1 MRKREI
7 LIMCIFLL
15 YLVAQVLTDDI
26 NVLIFKELFPE
37 YKVVDRASYDD
48 GTILLRVTRPNS
60 NLMDC
65 NSQEVNLRLIHPNG
79 TISSINLNVSI
90 PDLNY
95 CSTTGNAFTKKP
107 VLNNT
112 GTLAL
117 STLDKTSDAIRI
129 YAIIDQYILVT
140 YFCKLPDSFDIC
152 GLLLTWDSRVL
163 SNTNFGDMCTDS
175 EFVQNI
181 NTIDGNFLRI
191 CYISDAQ
198 KIIWTKYS
206 LPDTGTINVISNGTL
221 NNIAR
226 FNRDIS
232 KIFPTED
239 GGYGII
245 NTKYSDSASSS
256 FNSPVVIYVIFIPAQ
271 GTDTKG
277 PFQIYT
283 RSINIMISI
292 RIVSCHISYVS
303 LGYSC
308 LIYINQASNIIFVD
322 VDFLSSGSIMN
333 TYEFTFD
340 PIIKDIWN
348 ALPLYYGGNCIMATN
363 TTDGSITGVVY
374 SDDGKL
380 QGPWGLPKNYS
391 YTYSVGVFP
400 NNTVWAI
407 TTNSDGWSVV
417 SSSNLTIYSTIQG
430 SSVGFA
436 SYRNALIQKTFPV
449 IISKISP
456 TNVTTVTITFLNEI
470 KMSDGNI
477 SIWEFRGSF
486 SILRQSFSGN
496 QSQYVQ
502 LFSNKTVVATV
513 LSSTFNRDNST
524 YYVTIDNG
532 FVKDAK
538 VDQQL
543 LGIKPTLWN
552 FTTDYPLENIKDDDY
567 ASAIIRF
574 TPEGSTFY
582 ENLSSQD
589 QIKFSTDFSRQ
600 LASII
605 PCDPERISTTKKYQ
619 YDRSV
624 STGQILFRVYIGRP
638 TSSSEVSSARI
649 IQDMDT
655 LIRNKAVT
663 QISKES
669 NTLNLDPSFGSFRAR
684 ELSINNGFAKWWQ
697 QYSKTALVFIFISG
711 LDSDILN
718 FIASKV
724 AGISA
729 LNAPFLWKTRKA
741 VCFWNLFILIIE
753 DISQFII
760 LPTNLHHAKHSIRTN
775 DEEIVIDNDDDE
787 ISGTPFPSHLNFSR
801 KTSTSHHQKHKTVS
815 SMSDYYRTEGYTNDN
830 GDGGTGDRGS
840 PTFYNNLTEENHS
853 DRQQQN
859 VHSLFSSV
867 GKRGSSPE
875 TEISESVMLAT
886 NAVGEPVFSLRNPE
900 EYRGPEVV
908 QRSLKGKLVED
919 SIINIEDNLFEDM
932 SSNEAG
938 GSGVIRDVYGG
949 MYEDAYGDAYGEV
962 YEDAYG
968 EVYGDGGRNSTS
980 SNRLS
985 NIGVIGNTEELLPE
999 KENGTAFSE
1008 FELEENIAAFSD
1020 FDFGGIYPQTDI
1032 NIGIESDTFNRSR
1045 DMELDS
1051 TTVRSSQIINTQ
1063 IGSSEDNQ
1071 EIDE

>member
-181 NTIDGNFLRI
+181 NAIDGNFLRI

-283 RSINIMISI
+283 RSINIIISI
-292 RIVSCHISYVS
+292 RIVGCHISYVS

-363 TTDGSITGVVY
+363 TTDGSITGVIY

-449 IISKISP
+449 ISSKISP

-619 YDRSV
+619 YDRSI

-669 NTLNLDPSFGSFRAR
+669 NTLNLDPSFGSFRAP
-684 ELSINNGFAKWWQ
+684 
-697 QYSKTALVFIFISG
+697 G
-711 LDSDILN
+711 LW
-718 FIASKV
+718 V
-724 AGISA
+724 RYR
-729 LNAPFLWKTRKA
+729 W
-741 VCFWNLFILIIE
+741 
-753 DISQFII
+753 II
-760 LPTNLHHAKHSIRTN
+760 LGTMIVFLILLFLFFLAKRRN
-775 DEEIVIDNDDDE
+775 
-787 ISGTPFPSHLNFSR
+787 
-801 KTSTSHHQKHKTVS
+801 KQK
-815 SMSDYYRTEGYTNDN
+815 N
-830 GDGGTGDRGS
+830 G
-840 PTFYNNLTEENHS
+840 
-853 DRQQQN
+853 
-859 VHSLFSSV
+859 LF
-867 GKRGSSPE
+867 
-875 TEISESVMLAT
+875 
-886 NAVGEPVFSLRNPE
+886 
-900 EYRGPEVV
+900 YRG
-908 QRSLKGKLVED
+908 
-919 SIINIEDNLFEDM
+919 II
-932 SSNEAG
+932 A
-938 GSGVIRDVYGG
+938 
-949 MYEDAYGDAYGEV
+949 
-962 YEDAYG
+962 
-968 EVYGDGGRNSTS
+968 
-980 SNRLS
+980 
-985 NIGVIGNTEELLPE
+985 
-999 KENGTAFSE
+999 
-1008 FELEENIAAFSD
+1008 
-1020 FDFGGIYPQTDI
+1020 
-1032 NIGIESDTFNRSR
+1032 
-1045 DMELDS
+1045 
-1051 TTVRSSQIINTQ
+1051 
-1063 IGSSEDNQ
+1063 
-1071 EIDE
+1071 

>member
-1 MRKREI
+1 
-7 LIMCIFLL
+7 MCISLL
-15 YLVAQVLTDDI
+15 YLVTQVLTDDI

-37 YKVVDRASYDD
+37 YKVVDKASYDD

-60 NLMDC
+60 NLMGC
-65 NSQEVNLRLIHPNG
+65 NSQGINLRLIHPNG

-95 CSTTGNAFTKKP
+95 CSITGNAFTKKP
-107 VLNNT
+107 VINNSST
-112 GTLAL
+112 STL
-117 STLDKTSDAIRI
+117 STLDTTNKTSDAIRI
-129 YAIIDQYILVT
+129 YAIIDRYIFVT

-152 GLLLTWDSRVL
+152 GLVLTWDSRIL
-163 SNTNFGDMCTDS
+163 SNMNFGDMCTDS

-181 NTIDGNFLRI
+181 NTIDGDFLRV

-198 KIIWTKYS
+198 KILKDSIIDIFNADWFHSDVT
-206 LPDTGTINVISNGTL
+206 TGTINVISNGIL
-221 NNIAR
+221 NNISR

-245 NTKYSDSASSS
+245 FARYNDFASSS
-256 FNSPVVIYVIFIPAQ
+256 FNSPVIIHVIFIPAQ

-283 RSINIMISI
+283 RSIDIMLTI

-308 LIYINQASNIIFVD
+308 LIYINQASNLILVD
-322 VDFLSSGSIMN
+322 IDFLSSGSVMN
-333 TYEFTFD
+333 TQEFIIN
-340 PIIKDIWN
+340 PIISDVWS
-348 ALPLYYGGNCIMATN
+348 ALPLYYGGNCIIATN
-363 TTDGSITGVVY
+363 TTDGSVTGVVY

-380 QGPWGLPKNYS
+380 HGPWGLPKNYF

-407 TTNSDGWSVV
+407 ATNSDGWSVV
-417 SSSNLTIYSTIQG
+417 SSSNLTTYSTIQG
-430 SSVGFA
+430 GSVGLA
-436 SYRNALIQKTFPV
+436 SYRNALVQKTFPV
-449 IISKISP
+449 INSKISP
-456 TNVTTVTITFLNEI
+456 INITTVTITFLNDV

-477 SIWEFRGSF
+477 SIWEFGGSF

-513 LSSTFNRDNST
+513 LSSTFNRENST
-524 YYVTIDNG
+524 YYITIDNG

-552 FTTDYPLENIKDDDY
+552 FTSDY

-589 QIKFSTDFSRQ
+589 QSKFSIEFSRQ

-624 STGQILFRVYIGRP
+624 SIGQILFRVYIGRP
-638 TSSSEVSSARI
+638 TSSSEASSAKI

-669 NTLNLDPSFGSFRAR
+669 NTFYLDSSFGSFRAR
-684 ELSINNGFAKWWQ
+684 EQSINNDFAKWWQ
-697 QYSKTALVFIFISG
+697 QYSKTALVFILISG

-718 FIASKV
+718 FMASKV
-724 AGISA
+724 AGITAFS
-729 LNAPFLWKTRKA
+729 APFLWKTRKI

-760 LPTNLHHAKHSIRTN
+760 L
-775 DEEIVIDNDDDE
+775 
-787 ISGTPFPSHLNFSR
+787 
-801 KTSTSHHQKHKTVS
+801 
-815 SMSDYYRTEGYTNDN
+815 
-830 GDGGTGDRGS
+830 
-840 PTFYNNLTEENHS
+840 
-853 DRQQQN
+853 
-859 VHSLFSSV
+859 
-867 GKRGSSPE
+867 
-875 TEISESVMLAT
+875 
-886 NAVGEPVFSLRNPE
+886 
-900 EYRGPEVV
+900 
-908 QRSLKGKLVED
+908 
-919 SIINIEDNLFEDM
+919 
-932 SSNEAG
+932 
-938 GSGVIRDVYGG
+938 
-949 MYEDAYGDAYGEV
+949 
-962 YEDAYG
+962 
-968 EVYGDGGRNSTS
+968 
-980 SNRLS
+980 
-985 NIGVIGNTEELLPE
+985 
-999 KENGTAFSE
+999 
-1008 FELEENIAAFSD
+1008 
-1020 FDFGGIYPQTDI
+1020 
-1032 NIGIESDTFNRSR
+1032 
-1045 DMELDS
+1045 
-1051 TTVRSSQIINTQ
+1051 
-1063 IGSSEDNQ
+1063 
-1071 EIDE
+1071 